1 MNRAIC
7 VAVIGCALLAANAI
21 AADADEQ
28 AIRSVLTKATE
39 NWSAMNPDANGVFY
53 TADARVVWFDIAPM
67 QYVGWRAYKEGVKQ
81 LNTGLDGM
89 SLKVQDDVAVRRKG
103 SVAWAT
109 YTFSAELRWKDRK
122 VEKGEGRATDILE
135 KRGGKWIIVHEHVSF
150 PAPM

>member
-1 MNRAIC
+1 
-7 VAVIGCALLAANAI
+7 
-21 AADADEQ
+21 
-28 AIRSVLTKATE
+28 
-39 NWSAMNPDANGVFY
+39 
-53 TADARVVWFDIAPM
+53 
-67 QYVGWRAYKEGVKQ
+67 VGWRAYKEGVKR

-89 SLKVQDDVAVRRKG
+89 SLKVHDDVAVRRKG

-122 VEKGEGRATDILE
+122 VGKGEVRATDILE

>member
-1 MNRAIC
+1 MKK
-7 VAVIGCALLAANAI
+7 VIGLTILCVTLIAGRAL

-28 AIRSVLTKATE
+28 AIRSVITKAVE
-39 NWSAMNPDANGVFY
+39 NWSAMNPDANDVFY

-89 SLKVQDDVAVRRKG
+89 SLKVHDDVAVRRKG